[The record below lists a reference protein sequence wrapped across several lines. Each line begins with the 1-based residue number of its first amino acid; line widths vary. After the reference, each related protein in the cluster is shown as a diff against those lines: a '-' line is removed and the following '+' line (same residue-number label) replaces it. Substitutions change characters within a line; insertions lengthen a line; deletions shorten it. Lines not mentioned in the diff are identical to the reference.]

1 MVALI
6 SATTW
11 LVHMNVL
18 VEKVTIRPQMERL
31 VSTRTNVK
39 PSMEVVCTLAQTQWD
54 RSLALV
60 ILVTCS
66 IPMDQHAMM

>member
-54 RSLALV
+54 RSLALA